1 MRDMTVRDKIYR
13 HTHLLRGSGGGLVHC
28 GHVLVLPVS
37 PRIRSLEF
45 LVIVYQRFLVIVYQ
59 RFLPHTLLHKRLHTR
74 LQCDLR
80 TQTCLT

>member
-37 PRIRSLEF
+37 PRIPFFRIPRNSLPK
-45 LVIVYQRFLVIVYQ
+45 V
-59 RFLPHTLLHKRLHTR
+59 PTTHSA
-74 LQCDLR
+74 
-80 TQTCLT
+80 TQTVTHSVTARPTHANLLDMIKES